1 MRSCN
6 YFFVNALFQSSNF
19 TEEPTTPS
27 KLYEEYEKIYQL
39 VRYAISTA
47 MNFFKSKKFFKALDI
62 TRRNIPTKCPQFE
75 APQMKIVTMRIVN
88 FYSSWNFS
96 VWLLVIWIL

>member
-39 VRYAISTA
+39 VRDAISNAKKASLKAKSFQTHDFTRVECPRFDA
-47 MNFFKSKKFFKALDI
+47 LQMIIKTKKIDNFILVFSWL
-62 TRRNIPTKCPQFE
+62 E
-75 APQMKIVTMRIVN
+75 
-88 FYSSWNFS
+88 FYVAS
-96 VWLLVIWIL
+96 

>member
-1 MRSCN
+1 MRSCSF
-6 YFFVNALFQSSNF
+6 FFVNALFQSSNF

-47 MNFFKSKKFFKALDI
+47 MKASLKAKKFFKALHI
-62 TRRNIPTKCPQFE
+62 TRRSIPTKCPQFE
-75 APQMKIVTMRIVN
+75 AP
-88 FYSSWNFS
+88 
-96 VWLLVIWIL
+96 